1 MLFKTWCYTAQ
12 TVNLWGMKTAKQGT
26 IPTLQKVSLQVEES
40 ERSIRLPNDV
50 TKAIGQSVLRYRKVA
65 KMSQEALADEAE
77 IERSRISKIETG
89 RVNVSLMTLAT
100 ICYCLEITLA
110 ELFVDIKVTMPPVA
124 KGGVSRRLNYSGSVR
139 NLAKKSPRKQ
149 TTSAVKL
156 KAG

>member
-1 MLFKTWCYTAQ
+1 
-12 TVNLWGMKTAKQGT
+12 MKTAIQGT
-26 IPTLQKVSLQVEES
+26 IPTLKKVSLQDAES
-40 ERSIRLPNDV
+40 EMPIRLPNEV
-50 TKAIGQSVLRYRKVA
+50 TKAIGQSVSRHRKA
-65 KMSQEALADEAE
+65 AGMSQETLAHEGE

-100 ICYCLEITLA
+100 ICYCLKITLA

-149 TTSAVKL
+149 TTSAAKL